1 MGGFEVKD
9 QAENTALQLEKLKV
23 QNAPSWES
31 SYSPGSSLD
40 KRGHVHGVC
49 WGGGKAPGAW
59 LICHV
64 DNFSASLE
72 RFPSER
78 RAAAPRRCA
87 VKGRLLRT
95 AVLRQRARGH
105 MLTKDNLSS
114 TQCTGCN
121 LQRKQVD
128 SA

>member
-9 QAENTALQLEKLKV
+9 QAENSALQLQKLEV

-31 SYSPGSSLD
+31 SYSLGGSLD
-40 KRGHVHGVC
+40 KRVHVLAVC
-49 WGGGKAPGAW
+49 WGGSKAPGAW

-87 VKGRLLRT
+87 VKGHLLRT

-105 MLTKDNLSS
+105 MLTKDNLPS
-114 TQCTGCN
+114 TRRTGM
-121 LQRKQVD
+121 
-128 SA
+128 

>member
-1 MGGFEVKD
+1 MDGSEVKD
-9 QAENTALQLEKLKV
+9 QVESTALQLKKLEV
-23 QNAPSWES
+23 QNEPSWES
-31 SYSPGSSLD
+31 SYSPEGSLD
-40 KRGHVHGVC
+40 KRVHGLGVC

-78 RAAAPRRCA
+78 RAAAPLRCA
-87 VKGRLLRT
+87 VKGHFLRT

-105 MLTKDNLSS
+105 MMTKDNLSS
-114 TQCTGCN
+114 TQHTGCN